1 MNLETRKLNI
11 ISWVSRL
18 EDESIIKRIEK
29 LKSPEVD
36 WWATIDE
43 NEKSD
48 IERGIQQ
55 ADKGDVK
62 TTDEVVSKYRK
73 WL

>member
-29 LKSPEVD
+29 LKSHELD

-43 NEKSD
+43 NEKAD

>member
-1 MNLETRKLNI
+1 MNLEIRKLNI
-11 ISWVSRL
+11 IGWISRL
-18 EDESIIKRIEK
+18 EDESIIDRIEQ
-29 LKSPEVD
+29 LRSDEVD

-43 NEKSD
+43 NEKAD

-55 ADKGDVK
+55 ADNGDVK
-62 TTDEVVSKYRK
+62 TTDEVVSKWRK